1 MSQESEIQIF
11 PGVLGLSG
19 KPEVAAVTVLLGR
32 LGPGDGPGAEAQVQR
47 QPGEVRGRKELG
59 IRSKRE

>member
-1 MSQESEIQIF
+1 MSQESEIQISR
-11 PGVLGLSG
+11 GVLGLSG
-19 KPEVAAVTVLLGR
+19 KSEVAAVTVLLRR

-47 QPGEVRGRKELG
+47 QPGGVRGRKELG

>member
-11 PGVLGLSG
+11 RGVLGLSG
-19 KPEVAAVTVLLGR
+19 KSEVAAVTVLLRR

-47 QPGEVRGRKELG
+47 QQAG
-59 IRSKRE
+59 